1 MAKKRKLSN
10 FTTDDR
16 NAMLLALQHFQDTL
30 DGLDEEDEELP
41 AVIHETLDQL
51 RQKLELVKD
60 TSFSKVDP
68 TILVQVNIKIGPLFL
83 VQDQIDAAKEIGS
96 ADIDDRVITLD
107 VLKEL
112 IALTRKHVS
121 VVTQAGCRVLT
132 NLILLRVASTMSD
145 AQTDVNFIPE
155 YPISTT
161 AFYDNRSFGGVVD
174 FLVAKLP
181 ARYTPFLLGDPV
193 NAMANPAGIKGPVT
207 SNIFEAKRDNVRAA
221 MRQAVITAASH
232 CKQHGLPV
240 MRGCITS
247 GEQWLFFI
255 YETTDNGDLVSA
267 SIDEYSIGSNFENLA
282 LILGLLQDWIN
293 NTTNP
298 ESTFFTRA

>member
-16 NAMLLALQHFQDTL
+16 SAMLLALQHFQDTL
-30 DGLDEEDEELP
+30 DPEDEELP
-41 AVIHETLDQL
+41 TGIHDTLDQL
-51 RQKLELVKD
+51 RQKLELVKH

-83 VQDQIDAAKEIGS
+83 VQDQIAAAKEIGS
-96 ADIDDRVITLD
+96 SDIDGRVITLD

-112 IALTRKHVS
+112 ITLTRKHVS
-121 VVTQAGCRVLT
+121 VVTEAGCRVLI
-132 NLILLRVASTMSD
+132 NLILLRVASIMSD
-145 AQTDVNFIPE
+145 GQTDVDIIPE
-155 YPISTT
+155 YPIATT
-161 AFYDNRSFGGVVD
+161 TFYDNRSFGGVVD

-181 ARYTPFLLGDPV
+181 ARYTQFLLGDPA
-193 NAMANPAGIKGPVT
+193 NALANPAGIKGPVT
-207 SNIFEAKRDNVRAA
+207 SNIFEAKRNNVRAA
-221 MRQAVITAASH
+221 MGQAVIAAASH
-232 CKQHGLPV
+232 CKQHGLSV

-255 YETTDNGDLVSA
+255 YETTEEGGLVSA
-267 SIDEYSIGSNFENLA
+267 STDEYSIGSNFENLA

-293 NTTNP
+293 NTTNT
-298 ESTFFTRA
+298 ESVFFTRA

>member
-16 NAMLLALQHFQDTL
+16 CAMLLALQHFQDTL
-30 DGLDEEDEELP
+30 DPEDADLP
-41 AVIHETLDQL
+41 TGIHDTLDQL
-51 RQKLELVKD
+51 RQKLELVNHI
-60 TSFSKVDP
+60 SFSKVDP
-68 TILVQVNIKIGPLFL
+68 TILVQVNIKMGPLFL
-83 VQDQIDAAKEIGS
+83 VQDQIPAAKEIGS
-96 ADIDDRVITLD
+96 ADSDDRVITMG

-121 VVTQAGCRVLT
+121 VVTEAGCRVLI

-145 AQTDVNFIPE
+145 GQTDVNIIPE
-155 YPISTT
+155 YPIATT
-161 AFYDNRSFGGVVD
+161 TFSDNRSFGGVVD

-181 ARYTPFLLGDPV
+181 ARYTSFLLGDPA
-193 NAMANPAGIKGPVT
+193 NALANPDGIKGPIT

-221 MRQAVITAASH
+221 IGQAVIAAASH
-232 CKQHGLPV
+232 CKQHGLSV

-255 YETTDNGDLVSA
+255 YEATKNGGLVSV
-267 SIDEYSIGSNFENLA
+267 STEEYSVGSNFESLA

-298 ESTFFTRA
+298 EPIFFTRA